1 MKWLKW
7 IRPLK
12 SLKTYFAQIGDGIIK
27 PILNQYIIK
36 KLNKYLTGITV
47 GCRSYGRIE
56 VDDHL
61 L

>member
-36 KLNKYLTGITV
+36 KLNKYLTFSPPLELTDSNQWEELI
-47 GCRSYGRIE
+47 
-56 VDDHL
+56 
-61 L
+61 